1 MNMEC
6 FPHSLNTI
14 EAWCVKILL
23 KTVGYTEM
31 IGNSYDTKY
40 IFVHVF
46 YESFFRVSRVKRVV
60 ELIYDS
66 KDSNEKITSGAPQ
79 LSSFLKLPSLNSCSY
94 KFL

>member
-23 KTVGYTEM
+23 KTVGYTVKN
-31 IGNSYDTKY
+31 GNSYDTKY

-46 YESFFRVSRVKRVV
+46 CESFFGYL
-60 ELIYDS
+60 E
-66 KDSNEKITSGAPQ
+66 
-79 LSSFLKLPSLNSCSY
+79 
-94 KFL
+94 

>member
-23 KTVGYTEM
+23 KTVGYTVK

-60 ELIYDS
+60 KLIYDS
-66 KDSNEKITSGAPQ
+66 KDSNKNITSGAPQ
-79 LSSFLKLPSLNSCSY
+79 LSSFLKLPSLNSCS
-94 KFL
+94 

>member
-23 KTVGYTEM
+23 KTVGYTVT

-40 IFVHVF
+40 IFVNVLVRVF
-46 YESFFRVSRVKRVV
+46 SGISNKESS
-60 ELIYDS
+60 
-66 KDSNEKITSGAPQ
+66 
-79 LSSFLKLPSLNSCSY
+79 
-94 KFL
+94 